1 MIQRNLFFDTNA
13 KKKVFYTFLFIL
25 VAFSIAL
32 YGKGIT
38 PSFSSDDYVHLKRN
52 ISFKN
57 AIQALSVFT
66 EFDGREYR
74 PLVRFTLWA
83 NSKMSASALSFHATN
98 VLLHILCT
106 VLIFCISLS
115 MTRNLNHSF
124 AGGILFALL
133 PIHSASINFIM
144 GRTDLLGALFYLLS
158 FWLFQVHLQ
167 KKHDKG
173 LYFISNISFLLAVSS
188 KEIAVSLPFLIS
200 VLVFLESKQKH
211 MVKRLVES
219 IKTTAVFWLISISY
233 IFIRILGW
241 AGDAQSV
248 AVYTNYSVKHVVK
261 NFFMWFFALIYPF
274 DLYKARTFS
283 ENNIL
288 LFSGFLLLCSCLIL
302 LFIVFIIGKNKV
314 LVFIKNRYF
323 ILGVTWFIAT
333 LSPVMGGG
341 AHRWYLY
348 LPSVSLSLIV
358 LSLLDVVQE
367 KRKKTLYVVLVIY
380 LFFSCVQTLH
390 RTHIWSKQDLIS
402 QNFFSQIEKYG
413 IQDLQKCYFI
423 NIPFGYKNA
432 YLYTFQ
438 SLESALFLKYGKNP
452 EIIEVSHLNLS
463 DKDNLK
469 VEKSPG
475 KLKFQLEIDDYSYF
489 YFNFTTR
496 NFPEPTQFNTGDL
509 LLTINSLSKS
519 KLVESYVVNIPNDL
533 KVPIYYFDAK
543 NIVKW

>member
-1 MIQRNLFFDTNA
+1 MSQNNLFFETNA
-13 KKKVFYTFLFIL
+13 QKRPFCALLFIL
-25 VAFSIAL
+25 VVFSIAL
-32 YGKGIT
+32 YYKGIT
-38 PSFSSDDYVHLKRN
+38 PSFSSDDYVHLEKN
-52 ISFKN
+52 ISFEN
-57 AIQALSVFT
+57 PIQALSVFT

-83 NSKMSASALSFHATN
+83 NSKMSASALSFNATN

-106 VLIFCISLS
+106 VLVFCISLS
-115 MTRNLNHSF
+115 MTRNLNYSF

-144 GRTDLLGALFYLLS
+144 GRTDLLCTLFYLLS
-158 FWLFQVHLQ
+158 FWLFQIHLQ
-167 KKHDKG
+167 KNSRA

-188 KEIAVSLPFLIS
+188 KEIAVSLPFLLS
-200 VLVFLESKQKH
+200 LLVFLESKQDN
-211 MVKRLVES
+211 MIKRLLES
-219 IKTTAVFWLISISY
+219 SKTTIVFWLISIIY
-233 IFIRILGW
+233 IFIRILSW

-248 AVYTNYSVKHVVK
+248 AGYTNYSVKHVVK

-274 DLYKARTFS
+274 DLYKARAFS
-283 ENNIL
+283 ENNML
-288 LFSGFLLLCSCLIL
+288 LFGGFLLLCLFLIL
-302 LFIVFIIGKNKV
+302 LFIVFVSGKNKI
-314 LVFIKNRYF
+314 LAFIKNRYF
-323 ILGVTWFIAT
+323 ILGVIWFIAT

-358 LSLLDVVQE
+358 LSLLDTVQE

-390 RTHIWSKQDLIS
+390 RTHIWSKQNLIS
-402 QNFFSQIEKYG
+402 KNFFNQIEKHG

-423 NIPFGYKNA
+423 NIPFGYKSA
-432 YLYTFQ
+432 YLFTFQ
-438 SLESALFLKYGKNP
+438 SLESALFLKYGKKP

-475 KLKFQLEIDDYSYF
+475 KLKFQLEIDDYGYF
-489 YFNFTTR
+489 YFNFLTR

-509 LLTINSLSKS
+509 LLEINSLSKS

>member
-1 MIQRNLFFDTNA
+1 MIQNDLFFETNA
-13 KKKVFYTFLFIL
+13 NKRTFYTLLFIL

-38 PSFSSDDYVHLKRN
+38 PSFSSDDYIHIEKN
-52 ISFKN
+52 ISFKH

-98 VLLHILCT
+98 VLLHMLCT
-106 VLIFCISLS
+106 LLVFCISLS
-115 MTRNLNHSF
+115 LTRNLNHSF
-124 AGGILFALL
+124 AGSILFAQL

-144 GRTDLLGALFYLLS
+144 GRTDLLCALFYLLS
-158 FWLFQVHLQ
+158 FWLFQIHLQ
-167 KKHDKG
+167 KKNSRV
-173 LYFISNISFLLAVSS
+173 LYFISNISFLIAVSS

-200 VLVFLESKQKH
+200 VLVFLKSKKKNT
-211 MVKRLVES
+211 VKRLVES
-219 IKTTAVFWLISISY
+219 IKTTIPFWLISIIY
-233 IFIRILGW
+233 IFIRILSW
-241 AGDAQSV
+241 AGNAQSV
-248 AVYTNYSVKHVVK
+248 AVYTNYSVKHVAK
-261 NFFMWFFALIYPF
+261 NFLMWFFALIYPF

-283 ENNIL
+283 ENNLL
-288 LFSGFLLLCSCLIL
+288 LFSSFLLFCSGLIL
-302 LFIVFIIGKNKV
+302 LFIVCIIGKNKV
-314 LVFIKNRYF
+314 LVFVKNRYF
-323 ILGVTWFIAT
+323 ILGITWFIVT
-333 LSPVMGGG
+333 LSPVMGAG

-348 LPSVSLSLIV
+348 LPSVSLSFIV
-358 LSLLDVVQE
+358 LSLLDTVQE
-367 KRKKTLYVVLVIY
+367 KWQKTLCVVLVIY
-380 LFFSCVQTLH
+380 LFLACVQTLH

-402 QNFFSQIEKYG
+402 QKFFDQIEKHG

-438 SLESALFLKYGKNP
+438 SLESALFLKYGKKP

-475 KLKFQLEIDDYSYF
+475 KLKFQLAIDDYSFF
-489 YFNFTTR
+489 YFNFITR

-509 LLTINSLSKS
+509 SVAINSVSKS
-519 KLVESYVVNIPNDL
+519 KLVESYVVNIPDDL